1 MLDKIRSGL
10 LALVTGILFALSPA
24 VVTAGGIDLEDIDE
38 DVLVQLLLVGRLD
51 LLEELIEEIEEE
63 EEEELEEELEELEE
77 ELEEEEED
85 ED

>member
-51 LLEELIEEIEEE
+51 LLEELIEEE